1 MASAEEAEYADVDG
15 YTPMQHD
22 KYMLPFKKYMENAGE
37 SGKTKG
43 EYLPFNIVNFY
54 DFGEHKIQYYKHFA
68 KNVCSAYA
76 ISPIH
81 DNMLRLENSQKK
93 LARARG
99 EAVNNLHKHH
109 RQQLRGGDGTNF
121 TLEQSR
127 SEHVI
132 FEKIITY
139 LDDARK
145 DTIHQEPIRF
155 VLQNTLSNIFSERTT
170 NDQILDFV
178 ELLLKDPEISP
189 LDEECLRHM
198 RNVIRNRGFTPKF
211 VTKPET
217 LDGRFEKHNDIAKT
231 ERAESNSHI
240 WTYQNVTYEVKF
252 HKDVPRFPAT
262 KMYMHTGVLE
272 ASNQLIRKAFSNQTF
287 SLEMTLTY
295 KDTGNHY
302 ERRYIAYNGYK
313 KGKSNV
319 YDLFVGLNVDIPET
333 PIKEIMEHPPDIVKQ
348 EIRAKH
354 LQHNKVN
361 RLKEME
367 LLQLHMGDEKSTDM
381 YDATSVMTYVY
392 NYTFWTFI
400 ATFYQLNA
408 PQNGYTHGVHITLL
422 HRLSEMV
429 NEWQGESQERLQR
442 MRTAQETVN
451 GQNQILRGL
460 IVGLNQRIR
469 ALPYRRTTLPKGD
482 GGTWLIF
489 GMNRSDQRNADTDM
503 FIHINRLSSTQRE
516 SMERKSNLVKAHIL
530 RKYYQQA
537 ITESNAQGKK
547 VLEYLYALPDVQNYL
562 ARKGYTIQG
571 KIAPGIFV
579 LICKALPTGYPPQA
593 GRTPAIVAWRTEMT
607 ALLTEFTGTHEPK
620 PIKNDNG
627 VFHPMIEYYIS
638 SVLAHQNHN
647 TRNPPM
653 PIDMTGANQYQAGYA
668 AYQAGD
674 GAYPNWDG
682 AYQAWYGA
690 YGGSADRFQ
699 SARRG
704 QPQIQLE
711 PPHPAEPDSKLR
723 EEVDALRRT
732 VNQLALMGPA

>member
-37 SGKTKG
+37 PGKTKG

-54 DFGEHKIQYYKHFA
+54 DFGEHKIQYCKHFA
-68 KNVCSAYA
+68 KNVCAAYA
-76 ISPIH
+76 MNPIH
-81 DNMLRLENSQKK
+81 NNMLQLENSQKK
-93 LARARG
+93 LANARG
-99 EAVNNLHKHH
+99 EAVYNLHKHH
-109 RQQLRGGDGTNF
+109 KQLLRGGDGSVFN
-121 TLEQSR
+121 LDEWR
-127 SEHVI
+127 SEYVI
-132 FEKIITY
+132 FEKIVSD
-139 LDDARK
+139 LSDARK
-145 DTIHQEPIRF
+145 DTIHQEPVRF
-155 VLQNTLSNIFSERTT
+155 VLQNSLTSIFRERTT
-170 NDQILDFV
+170 RDQILDFV
-178 ELLLKDPEISP
+178 ELLLKEPGIGP
-189 LDEECLRHM
+189 FDEECLRHV
-198 RNVIRNRGFTPKF
+198 RDVIRSRGFTPIF

-217 LDGRFEKHNDIAKT
+217 LDARFEKHNDIAKT
-231 ERAESNSHI
+231 ERAESDSHR
-240 WTYQNVTYEVKF
+240 WTSGDMTYECKF
-252 HKDVPRFPAT
+252 HKDMPRFPAT

-287 SLEMTLTY
+287 LLEMTLTY
-295 KDTGNHY
+295 TNAGNHC

-319 YDLFVGLNVDIPET
+319 YDLFVGLNIDIPET
-333 PIKEIMEHPPDIVKQ
+333 PIKEIMEHPPDVVVGHIG
-348 EIRAKH
+348 AKH

-367 LLQLHMGDEKSTDM
+367 LLQLHMGNQKMEDM
-381 YDATSVMTYVY
+381 YDTTSVMTYVY

-429 NEWQGESQERLQR
+429 NEWQGESQERLER

-460 IVGLNQRIR
+460 IGGLNQRIR

-489 GMNRSDQRNADTDM
+489 GMNDSAQANADTDM
-503 FIHINRLSSTQRE
+503 FILIPGLSATQRE

-537 ITESNAQGKK
+537 ITDANAQGRK
-547 VLEYLYALPDVQNYL
+547 VLEFLYALPAVQTYL
-562 ARKGYTIQG
+562 SRNRYTIQG

-593 GRTPAIVAWRTEMT
+593 GQTPAIVAWRTEMT
-607 ALLTEFTGTHEPK
+607 VLLTEFTGTHVPTPVK
-620 PIKNDNG
+620 YPNG
-627 VFHPMIEYYIS
+627 VFYPTIEYYIN

-647 TRNPPM
+647 TRNPPL
-653 PIDMTGANQYQAGYA
+653 PIDMTGANQYQAGYGGYPA
-668 AYQAGD
+668 GYGAYQAGD
-674 GAYPNWDG
+674 GGHQYLYEAT
-682 AYQAWYGA
+682 
-690 YGGSADRFQ
+690 DRFQ
-699 SARRG
+699 TARRG
-704 QPQIQLE
+704 QPRIQLE
-711 PPHPAEPDSKLR
+711 PPHPAKPDPKLR

>member
-68 KNVCSAYA
+68 KNACSSYA
-76 ISPIH
+76 IDFKKEDNKLRFIH
-81 DNMLRLENSQKK
+81 SQKK
-93 LARARG
+93 LAKARG
-99 EAVNNLHKHH
+99 EAVYNLHRHH
-109 RQQLRGGDGTNF
+109 KQQLRGGDGTDF
-121 TLEQSR
+121 ALEQWR
-127 SEHVI
+127 SEYVI
-132 FEKIITY
+132 FEKTITY

-178 ELLLKDPEISP
+178 ELLLKDPEISQ

-198 RNVIRNRGFTPKF
+198 RNVIRNRGFTPRF

-231 ERAESNSHI
+231 ERAESESHI
-240 WTYQNVTYEVKF
+240 WNSGDKTFEVKF

-262 KMYMHTGVLE
+262 KMYMHIGVLE
-272 ASNQLIRKAFSNQTF
+272 ASNQLIRKAYSNQTF
-287 SLEMTLTY
+287 SLEMTMTY

-302 ERRYIAYNGYK
+302 ERRYIAYNGYN

-333 PIKEIMEHPPDIVKQ
+333 PIKEIMERAPDIVKQ

-354 LQHNKVN
+354 LQHSKVN

-367 LLQLHMGDEKSTDM
+367 LLQLHVGKEKSNNM

-400 ATFYQLNA
+400 ATFYELNA

-451 GQNQILRGL
+451 GQNQILRSL
-460 IVGLNQRIR
+460 IGGLNQRIR

-489 GMNRSDQRNADTDM
+489 GMNDAAQANADTDM
-503 FIHINRLSSTQRE
+503 FIHINRLSSIQRE

-537 ITESNAQGKK
+537 ITEANAQGRK
-547 VLEYLYALPDVQNYL
+547 VLEYLYALPAVQTYL
-562 ARKGYTIQG
+562 SRNGYTIQG
-571 KIAPGIFV
+571 KIAPGVFV
-579 LICKALPTGYPPQA
+579 LICKALPTGYPAQA
-593 GRTPAIVAWRTEMT
+593 RQTPAIVAWRTEMAT
-607 ALLTEFTGTHEPK
+607 LLAEYPEQHEILPVK
-620 PIKNDNG
+620 YPRG
-627 VFHPMIEYYIS
+627 AFHPQIQYYIN

-647 TRNPPM
+647 TRNPPL
-653 PIDMTGANQYQAGYA
+653 PIDMTGANQYQAGYGGYPA
-668 AYQAGD
+668 GYGAYQAGY
-674 GAYPNWDG
+674 GGHPYL
-682 AYQAWYGA
+682 YGA
-690 YGGSADRFQ
+690 SDRFQ
-699 SARRG
+699 TARRG

-711 PPHPAEPDSKLR
+711 PPHPAKPDPRLR